1 MIGTLI
7 RSAITISS
15 KNRLRKQ
22 FSTAFQVILSLHN
35 RFWTQVGDLFTGS
48 ITYKNSIMDD
58 VVRLVPMD
66 RFMIETDCP
75 YLPPHP
81 HRGQRNSPLF
91 LHLVAEKIAELKG
104 ITPKEV
110 AAASYE
116 NAMRFFRVPEPEV
129 KPVKSGR
136 KK

>member
-1 MIGTLI
+1 EAVFHCFSGDIVFAQQVLDAGWN
-7 RSAITISS
+7 IS
-15 KNRLRKQ
+15 
-22 FSTAFQVILSLHN
+22 
-35 RFWTQVGDLFTGS
+35 FTGS
-48 ITYKNSIMDD
+48 ITYKNSTMDD

-116 NAMRFFRVPEPEV
+116 NAMRFFRIPEPEV